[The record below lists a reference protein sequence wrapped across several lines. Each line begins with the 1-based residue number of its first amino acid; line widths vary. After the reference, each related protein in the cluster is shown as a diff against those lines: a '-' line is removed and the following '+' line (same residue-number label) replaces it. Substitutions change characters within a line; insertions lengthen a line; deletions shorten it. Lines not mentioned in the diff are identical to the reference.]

1 MRLFSL
7 SSLTNLHRL
16 LTASHLAGFHHRF
29 ALWKFWLVGFSS
41 LRGPLEIWLVGFASL
56 RGPLEIWLVGFA
68 SLRGPL
74 EILDCRFTAA
84 EFLPLNWPSQVI

>member
-1 MRLFSL
+1 LPASTIVSPSGNFGL
-7 SSLTNLHRL
+7 SVL
-16 LTASHLAGFHHRF
+16 LPCVG
-29 ALWKFWLVGFSS
+29 LWKFWLVGFSS

>member
-16 LTASHLAGFHHRF
+16 LTPSHLAGFHHRF

-56 RGPLEIWLVGFA
+56 RGPLEI
-68 SLRGPL
+68 
-74 EILDCRFTAA
+74 LDCRFTAA